1 LTRGDKFFAIASRS
15 CDGVGWLVQ
24 EWRYPHAQL

>member
-1 LTRGDKFFAIASRS
+1 LTRGDKFFAVTSRS
-15 CDGVGWLVQ
+15 CDGEVWQVQ